1 MDPAPRPHVLVID
14 DDPVV
19 REVAVRRL
27 RVRGHQVTAVGDGL
41 AALAEAAGRRLEIV
55 IVDLEMPGMGGLE
68 VIRRLREEQPLA
80 RVVVM
85 TSHVALDT
93 VLACLKEGA
102 MTFVG
107 KPLGDCADLDAAV
120 DHAAWVI
127 NHWKT
132 QLARVARMR
141 KA

>member
-1 MDPAPRPHVLVID
+1 
-14 DDPVV
+14 
-19 REVAVRRL
+19 
-27 RVRGHQVTAVGDGL
+27 L
-41 AALAEAAGRRLEIV
+41 AALAEAATRRLEVV
-55 IVDLEMPGMGGLE
+55 IVDLEMPGMSGIE

-80 RVVVM
+80 RIVVM

-102 MTFVG
+102 LTFVG
-107 KPLGDCADLDAAV
+107 KPLGDCKDLDDAV

-127 NHWKT
+127 HHWKL
-132 QLARVARMR
+132 QLSRVARMR